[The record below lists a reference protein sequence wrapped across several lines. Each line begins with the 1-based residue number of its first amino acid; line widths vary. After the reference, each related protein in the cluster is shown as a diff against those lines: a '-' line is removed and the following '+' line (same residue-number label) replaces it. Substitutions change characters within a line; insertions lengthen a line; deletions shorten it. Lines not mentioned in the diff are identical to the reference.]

1 MNLSK
6 KSKIFLSIL
15 AILVVVGVAGYFYLY
30 QSHTSI
36 NDMEVVY
43 KGSAEEFQSNM
54 EANADAWSKAG
65 DKIIELTGTIT
76 AKDVKGISVDGN
88 FYFQLE
94 EGTSTENLKKDQ
106 KIQIKGRII
115 GYDDL
120 LGELKL
126 DKAIILKN

>member
-15 AILVVVGVAGYFYLY
+15 ALLVVGGIAGYFYLY

-36 NDMEVVY
+36 NDMEIVY
-43 KGSAEEFQSNM
+43 TGSAEEFQNKM

-65 DKIIELTGTIT
+65 DKVIELTGTIT
-76 AKDVKGISVDGN
+76 AKDLKGISVEGS

-94 EGTSTENLKKDQ
+94 DGTSTDNLQEDQ

-126 DKAIILKN
+126 DKAIILKK

>member
-43 KGSAEEFQSNM
+43 KGSAKEFQSNM

-65 DKIIELTGTIT
+65 DKVIELTGTIT

>member
-1 MNLSK
+1 MSLSK

-15 AILVVVGVAGYFYLY
+15 AILVVVGIAGYFYLY

-43 KGSAEEFQSNM
+43 KGSAEEFQSKM

-65 DKIIELTGTIT
+65 DKVVELTGTIT
-76 AKDVKGISVDGN
+76 AKDVKGISMDGN